1 MGRKFRIDAWA
12 DPVAGAGTG
21 IRQPESVSF
30 GEHWQGAVPAGVG
43 LSQDQGMGYVRRTTI
58 TVAALALAMVDA
70 TTNGSQGSQK
80 IIDFPLGA
88 IKVLGAS
95 FNLTTARVGTNLQA
109 NAALIG
115 SIGSAAAGVDTSLT
129 STEADVIPSTS
140 GTLSGG
146 AGAFKGNSTATAF
159 LDGSASAKS
168 LYLNVVSPDA
178 GSAGNDTLT
187 VNGTIEIFWM
197 HLGNGS

>member
-1 MGRKFRIDAWA
+1 MGKRYRVDAFSEPA
-12 DPVAGAGTG
+12 TG
-21 IRQPESVSF
+21 VRSGLESVSL
-30 GEHWQGAVPAGVG
+30 GEQWVPQITGGVG
-43 LSQDQGMGYVRRTTI
+43 FMAVNEAGHCRRTTI

-80 IIDFPLGA
+80 ILDFPVGN
-88 IKVLGAS
+88 IKVLGAT
-95 FNLTTARVGTNLQA
+95 FNLTTARVGTALA
-109 NAALIG
+109 ATAALVG

-129 STEADVIPSTS
+129 STEADVIPSTA
-140 GTLSGG
+140 GTLSSG
-146 AGAFKGNSTATAF
+146 AGTFKAGSTAAAY
-159 LDGSASAKS
+159 LDGSATAKS

-178 GSAGNDTLT
+178 GSSGNDTLT